1 LKEQIELLSNY
12 RRGIVRGSFDFSVSR
27 IVDHFTLPDL
37 FQFIPKQVLRDCD
50 ELACRCSPM
59 WKAGVA
65 GLIRPHTRKVC
76 CIRDGAND
84 VSIIQAA
91 DVGVLNLPQ
100 TSWNTDSTLTYF
112 TGIGYRF
119 TGNCNEQKQVA
130 GI

>member
-59 WKAGVA
+59 RKADVA
-65 GLIRPHTRKVC
+65 GLIRQHTRKVC
-76 CIRDGAND
+76 CIRDGGND
-84 VSIIQAA
+84 VGTIQPA

-100 TSWNTDSTLTYF
+100 TSWNTDFTLTYF

-119 TGNCNEQKQVA
+119 TENCNEQKQVA